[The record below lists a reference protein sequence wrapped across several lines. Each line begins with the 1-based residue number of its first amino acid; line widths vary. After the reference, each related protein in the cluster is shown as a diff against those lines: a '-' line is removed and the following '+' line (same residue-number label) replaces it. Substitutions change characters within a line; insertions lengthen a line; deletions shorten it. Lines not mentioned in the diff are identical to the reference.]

1 MTKACSKWKRGGA
14 PSSGFSLIELMVV
27 VAIVAILAA
36 VSFPF
41 YQEHINKTRRA
52 EAMAAL
58 TSAAAAYERF
68 KASNNFS
75 YAGACVST
83 DDECDTPLFNGRIP
97 DTGEGPFYEMSTQL
111 FNGDRSFLLT
121 ATTTS
126 QWSTRDGILVI
137 TSTGAKGWTDK
148 NGTAYPCWPQGSS
161 TPCAAGAMP
170 TVPEET
176 DEEETP

>member
-1 MTKACSKWKRGGA
+1 MIGTSSSHQRGY
-14 PSSGFSLIELMVV
+14 SSSDGYSLIELMVV

-83 DDECDTPLFNGRIP
+83 DTSCTTPLFNGNVP
-97 DTGEGPFYEMSTQL
+97 DTGEGPFFQITTQL
-111 FNGDRSFLLT
+111 FNGNRGFLLT

-126 QWSTRDGILVI
+126 QWSTRDGALVI
-137 TSTGAKGWTDK
+137 TNTGAKGWTDK
-148 NGTAYPCWPQGSS
+148 NGTEYPCWPQGSS
-161 TPCAAGAMP
+161 APCAAGAMP
-170 TVPEET
+170 TVPEDTE
-176 DEEETP
+176 EEETP